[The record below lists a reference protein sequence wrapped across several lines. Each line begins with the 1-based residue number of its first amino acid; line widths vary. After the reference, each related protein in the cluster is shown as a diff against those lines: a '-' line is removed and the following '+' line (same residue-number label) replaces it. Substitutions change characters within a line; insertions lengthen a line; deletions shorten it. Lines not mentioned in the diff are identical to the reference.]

1 MVAFLLTV
9 GLSWFALRNYSS
21 AAPVADDN
29 LRGLAL
35 TIASAMEGVAGRDPS
50 LNALTSFQ
58 SPEIAYAMLISPSGR
73 ILFHS
78 NPDLTGNEV
87 GDGRYRSVLASG
99 VLGEERV
106 RLGTGEY
113 VYEFQAPFH
122 LSGKVSVLR
131 LALHTWRSE
140 AVMRRA
146 KFGVSLIIS
155 LLVLGWVLGGTVYLL
170 LRRQAAQEERLARQ
184 NELERLGEVGAVLAH
199 EVRNPLAGIKGY
211 GQLLAERLPDG
222 RERDYAQLIVRES
235 LRLEQLAD
243 DILLYTRSDAKQL
256 LTGNLSAVVGQLSTL
271 LAPQLEI
278 AGVRM
283 VVSVAEQVMVNC
295 PDDQLHRLLLNLLTN
310 AIQALPDGGDIALVA
325 TVDDGEVDISIADNG
340 PGVDPEI
347 RAVLFEPFRTSKAR
361 GAGLG
366 LALCKKIVDSCG
378 GTIVAGEAPEGGA
391 LFSVKL
397 PAVLPE
403 GAA

>member
-1 MVAFLLTV
+1 MFLAKN
-9 GLSWFALRNYSS
+9 G
-21 AAPVADDN
+21 
-29 LRGLAL
+29 
-35 TIASAMEGVAGRDPS
+35 
-50 LNALTSFQ
+50 
-58 SPEIAYAMLISPSGR
+58 
-73 ILFHS
+73 
-78 NPDLTGNEV
+78 
-87 GDGRYRSVLASG
+87 
-99 VLGEERV
+99 V

-113 VYEFQAPFH
+113 VYEFQTPFH
-122 LSGKVSVLR
+122 LAGKACVLR
-131 LALHTWRSE
+131 LAIHTWRSE

-146 KFGVSLIIS
+146 KFGVALILS
-155 LLVLGWVLGGTVYLL
+155 LLALGWVLGGTVYLL
-170 LRRQAAQEERLARQ
+170 LRRQAAQEKRLARQ

-211 GQLLAERLPDG
+211 GQLLAERLPEG
-222 RERDYAQLIVRES
+222 RERDYAHLIVRES

-243 DILLYTRSDAKQL
+243 DILLYTRSDAKPFL
-256 LTGNLSAVVGQLSTL
+256 AGDLYAVVGQLSNL

-283 VVSVAEQVMVNC
+283 VVSIAEHVKVNC

-310 AIQALPDGGDIALVA
+310 AIQALPEGGDIALVA
-325 TVDDGEVDISIADNG
+325 IVHDDEVEISVADNG
-340 PGVDPEI
+340 PGVDPEV

-366 LALCKKIVDSCG
+366 LALCKKIVDGCG
-378 GTIVAGEAPEGGA
+378 GTIEVGDAPEGGA

-403 GAA
+403 GVA

>member
-1 MVAFLLTV
+1 MAAISLTV
-9 GLSWFALRNYSS
+9 GLFWFALRNYSS

-50 LNALTSFQ
+50 LNALASFQ
-58 SPEIAYAMLISPSGR
+58 SPEIAYAMLISPSGK

-87 GDGRYRSVLASG
+87 GDSRYRSILASG
-99 VLGEERV
+99 VFGEERV

-113 VYEFQAPFH
+113 VYEFQTPFH
-122 LSGKVSVLR
+122 LAGKACMLR
-131 LALHTWRSE
+131 LAIHTWRSE

-146 KFGVSLIIS
+146 KFGVALILS
-155 LLVLGWVLGGTVYLL
+155 LLALGWVLGGTVYLL
-170 LRRQAAQEERLARQ
+170 LRRQAAQEKRLARQ

-211 GQLLAERLPDG
+211 GQLLAERLPEG
-222 RERDYAQLIVRES
+222 RERDYAHLIVRES

-243 DILLYTRSDAKQL
+243 DILLYTRSDAKPFL
-256 LTGNLSAVVGQLSTL
+256 AGDLYAVVGQLSNL

-283 VVSVAEQVMVNC
+283 VVSIAEHVKVNC

-310 AIQALPDGGDIALVA
+310 AIQALPEGGDIALVA
-325 TVDDGEVDISIADNG
+325 IVHDDEVEISVADNG
-340 PGVDPEI
+340 PGVDPEV

-366 LALCKKIVDSCG
+366 LALCKKIVDGCG
-378 GTIVAGEAPEGGA
+378 GTIEVGDAPEGGA

-403 GAA
+403 GVA

>member
-1 MVAFLLTV
+1 MAAILLTA
-9 GLSWFALRNYSS
+9 GLSWFAMRNYSS

-35 TIASAMEGVAGRDPS
+35 TIASSMEGVAGRDPS
-50 LNALTSFQ
+50 LNALASFQ

-78 NPDLTGNEV
+78 NPELTENEV
-87 GDGRYRSVLASG
+87 GDRRYRSILANG
-99 VLGEERV
+99 VLGEERI
-106 RLGTGEY
+106 RLGTGEF

-122 LSGKVSVLR
+122 LAGKTCVLR

-146 KFGVSLIIS
+146 KFGVALIFS
-155 LLVLGWVLGGTVYLL
+155 LLALGWVLGGAVYLL
-170 LRRQAAQEERLARQ
+170 LRRQAAQEKRLARQ

-211 GQLLAERLPDG
+211 GQLLAERLPEG

-243 DILLYTRSDAKQL
+243 DILLYTHRDDKPLPA
-256 LTGNLSAVVGQLSTL
+256 GNLSAVVGQITSL
-271 LAPQLEI
+271 LAPQLEL

-283 VVSVAEQVMVNC
+283 VVSLAEHVKVGC
-295 PDDQLHRLLLNLLTN
+295 PDEQLHRLLLNLLTN
-310 AIQALPDGGDIALVA
+310 AIQALPEGGDIALVA
-325 TVDDGEVDISIADNG
+325 TVDDDEVEISVADNG
-340 PGVDPEI
+340 PGVDPEM
-347 RAVLFEPFRTSKAR
+347 RAVLFDPFRTSKAR

-366 LALCKKIVDSCG
+366 LALCKKIVDGCG
-378 GTIVAGEAPEGGA
+378 GRIAVGDAPEGGA
-391 LFSVKL
+391 LFSVRL
-397 PAVLPE
+397 PAVLSE
-403 GAA
+403 GAI

>member
-1 MVAFLLTV
+1 MAAILLTV

-21 AAPVADDN
+21 AVPVADDN

-50 LNALTSFQ
+50 LNALASFQ
-58 SPEIAYAMLISPSGR
+58 SPEIAYAMLISPAGR
-73 ILFHS
+73 ILFHT
-78 NPDLTGNEV
+78 NPDLSGNDV
-87 GDGRYRSVLASG
+87 GDSRYRSILTSG

-122 LSGKVSVLR
+122 LSGKTCVLR

-140 AVMRRA
+140 VVMRRA
-146 KFGVSLIIS
+146 GFGVALIFS
-155 LLVLGWVLGGTVYLL
+155 LLALGWVLGGTVYLL
-170 LRRQAAQEERLARQ
+170 LRRQAAQEKKLARQ

-222 RERDYAQLIVRES
+222 REREYAQLIVRES

-243 DILLYTRSDAKQL
+243 DILLYTRTDAKPL
-256 LTGNLSAVVGQLSTL
+256 LPGNLSAVVGQLTAL
-271 LAPQLEI
+271 LAPQMET
-278 AGVRM
+278 AGIRM
-283 VVSVAEQVMVNC
+283 VVDVAADMRVSC
-295 PDDQLHRLLLNLLTN
+295 PDDRLHRLLLNLLTN
-310 AIQALPDGGDIALVA
+310 AIQALPEGGEIAFAAARYGADVA
-325 TVDDGEVDISIADNG
+325 ISVADSG
-340 PGVDPEI
+340 LGVDPKMRGE
-347 RAVLFEPFRTSKAR
+347 LFEPFRTSKAR

-366 LALCKKIVDSCG
+366 LALCKKIVDGCG
-378 GTIVAGEAPEGGA
+378 GSIAVEDAPEGGA
-391 LFSVKL
+391 LFVVRL
-397 PAVLPE
+397 PAVLSE

>member
-1 MVAFLLTV
+1 MAAISLTV
-9 GLSWFALRNYSS
+9 GLFWFALRNYSS

-50 LNALTSFQ
+50 LNALASFQ
-58 SPEIAYAMLISPSGR
+58 SPEIAYAMLISPSGK

-87 GDGRYRSVLASG
+87 GDSRYRSILASG
-99 VLGEERV
+99 VFGEERV

-113 VYEFQAPFH
+113 VYEFQTPFH
-122 LSGKVSVLR
+122 LAGKACVLR
-131 LALHTWRSE
+131 LAIHTWRSE

-146 KFGVSLIIS
+146 KFGVALILS
-155 LLVLGWVLGGTVYLL
+155 LLALGWVLGGTVYLL
-170 LRRQAAQEERLARQ
+170 LRRQAAQEKRLARQ

-211 GQLLAERLPDG
+211 GQLLAERLPEG
-222 RERDYAQLIVRES
+222 RERDYAHLIVRES

-243 DILLYTRSDAKQL
+243 DILLYTRSDAKPFL
-256 LTGNLSAVVGQLSTL
+256 AGDLYAVVGQLSNL

-283 VVSVAEQVMVNC
+283 VVSIAEHVKVNC

-310 AIQALPDGGDIALVA
+310 AIQALPEGGDIALVA
-325 TVDDGEVDISIADNG
+325 IVHDDEVEISVADNG
-340 PGVDPEI
+340 PGVDPEV

-366 LALCKKIVDSCG
+366 LALCKKIVDGCG
-378 GTIVAGEAPEGGA
+378 GTIEVGDAPEGGA

-403 GAA
+403 GVA

>member
-1 MVAFLLTV
+1 MAAMWLTV

-50 LNALTSFQ
+50 LNALASFQ
-58 SPEIAYAMLISPSGR
+58 SPEIAYAMLIAPSGK

-87 GDGRYRSVLASG
+87 GDSRYRSILASG
-99 VLGEERV
+99 ALGEERV

-122 LSGKVSVLR
+122 LAGKACVLR

-146 KFGVSLIIS
+146 RFGVALIFS
-155 LLVLGWVLGGTVYLL
+155 LLALGWVLGGAVYLL
-170 LRRQAAQEERLARQ
+170 LRRQAAQEKRLAQQ

-211 GQLLAERLPDG
+211 GQLLAERLPEG
-222 RERDYAQLIVRES
+222 REREYAQLIVRES

-243 DILLYTRSDAKQL
+243 DILLYTRTDAKPL
-256 LTGNLSAVVGQLSTL
+256 LSGNLSAVVGQLTAL
-271 LAPQLEI
+271 LAPQLET

-283 VVSVAEQVMVNC
+283 AVSIAEQVKVGC
-295 PDDQLHRLLLNLLTN
+295 PDEQLHRLLLNLLTN
-310 AIQALPDGGDIALVA
+310 AIQALPEGGDIALVA
-325 TVDDGEVDISIADNG
+325 TVHDVEVEISVADNG
-340 PGVDPEI
+340 PGVDPEM

-366 LALCKKIVDSCG
+366 LALCKKIVDGCG
-378 GTIVAGEAPEGGA
+378 GRIAVGDAPEGGA
-391 LFSVKL
+391 LVSVRL
-397 PAVLPE
+397 PAVLSE
-403 GAA
+403 GAM